1 MRNQA
6 FIFKFK
12 SAHIELRDHAVIIND
27 TLQEK
32 SCIRFNTHRALT
44 SEHIFIRFFF
54 SILYSC
60 LSFN

>member
-32 SCIRFNTHRALT
+32 SCIRINTHRALT

-54 SILYSC
+54 SIL
-60 LSFN
+60 